1 MARFAFLLAL
11 ALFVSAPAWAMQCMG
26 TQYLARAL
34 HNQGERIKWRG
45 ISEGNLVMLWV
56 NPLTTKWSVVVTNP
70 AAIGCIIAFGTDG
83 EMVTRVKNTAP
94 PRNDR

>member
-11 ALFVSAPAWAMQCMG
+11 ALFVSVPAWAMQCMG

-34 HNQGERIKWRG
+34 HSQGERIKWRG
-45 ISEGNLVMLWV
+45 LSEGNLVMLWV

-70 AAIGCIIAFGTDG
+70 AAIGCIIAYGTDG
-83 EMVTRVKNTAP
+83 EMVTRVKNTVP